1 MMPVTENDI
10 LQALRGVPAEDWVN
24 VLDYV
29 VSLKSTTKS
38 SNNGGADYPILTAAD
53 LAQSD
58 IVGLWAG
65 RADITDSREF
75 ARQLREK
82 AQQR

>member
-82 AQQR
+82 AQRR